1 MSILVTGAQ
10 DFLSSV
16 HTVETPLTPDPES
29 FLRERAAASSFR
41 VEEVPLDSLADWH
54 LGDRIG
60 HSSGRFFTVE
70 GLSVETNFGS
80 TAQWCQPIIV
90 QPDIGILGI
99 LVKRINGVH
108 HFLMQAKME
117 PGNSALVQYS
127 ATVQATP
134 SNYQRVHGGK
144 PTPYLGYFLD
154 PGARV
159 VVFDQLLSEHSSW
172 YLYKRNR
179 NMIVEIPPHEEVPIG
194 EEFTW
199 LTLGQLRRLLARGN
213 RVNMNA
219 RTVLA
224 SIAYAMPGAPG
235 GVSRAATESHTEFH
249 TGFHAD
255 TVRSHQRQTSD
266 GDVASAMTWLIDQK
280 ARFNLD
286 VKRISLHD
294 MAGWICDEKS
304 IRHDEGRYF
313 QIVGLSVG
321 ATSREVAAWTQP
333 MLRPNPGNV
342 VSFVCQRRQGTLQF
356 LVQAMAQPGA
366 TDRVELAA
374 TVQLTPGN
382 YDGPQDRPPLADLLD
397 ADPSWVV
404 VDAVQ
409 SEDGGRFQHADT
421 RHLVIQVPEQHA
433 IEAPANYR
441 WMSLGL
447 LNRLMR
453 LGYYVNVET
462 RSLMACLL

>member
-1 MSILVTGAQ
+1 MSILVTGAE
-10 DFLSSV
+10 DFLASALTA
-16 HTVETPLTPDPES
+16 HTPLTPDPEA

-41 VEEVPLDSLADWH
+41 VEQVPLGALANWH
-54 LGDRIG
+54 LGGDRLS
-60 HSSGRFFTVE
+60 HSSGRFFAVE
-70 GLSVETNFGS
+70 GLSVRTNFGPVPR
-80 TAQWCQPIIV
+80 WCQPVIV
-90 QPDIGILGI
+90 QPDIGVLGI
-99 LVKRINGVH
+99 LTQRIDGVH

-144 PTPYLGYFLD
+144 PTPYLDYFLR
-154 PGARV
+154 PGRRA

-179 NMIVEIPPHEEVPIG
+179 NMIVEVPPDERVPVG

-199 LTLGQLRRLLARGN
+199 LTLGQLRGLLARGN

-219 RTVLA
+219 RTVLS
-224 SIAYAMPGAPG
+224 SIAYATARSRPG
-235 GVSRAATESHTEFH
+235 GGGGCE
-249 TGFHAD
+249 GFHAEV
-255 TVRSHQRQTSD
+255 VRSHRRQTSD
-266 GDVASAMTWLIDQK
+266 GEVARAMTWLIDQK
-280 ARFNLD
+280 TRFELD
-286 VKRISLHD
+286 VRRIALRD
-294 MAGWICDEKS
+294 MAGWTCDERS
-304 IRHDEGRYF
+304 IRHRERRYF
-313 QIVGLSVG
+313 EIVGLSVG

-342 VSFVCQRRQGTLQF
+342 VAFVCRGRRGALEF

-382 YDGPQDRPPLADLLD
+382 YEGPGDLPPLAALLD
-397 ADPSWVV
+397 CDPSWRV

-409 SEDGGRFQHADT
+409 SEDGGRFLHADT
-421 RHLVIQVPEQHA
+421 RHVVIRLPDGHA
-433 IEAPANYR
+433 VEAPAHYR

>member
-41 VEEVPLDSLADWH
+41 VEEVPLDSLGTWC

-60 HSSGRFFTVE
+60 HSSGRFFTIE
-70 GLSVETNFGS
+70 GLSVETNFGT

-90 QPDIGILGI
+90 QSDIGILGI
-99 LVKRINGVH
+99 LVKRINGVY

-117 PGNSALVQYS
+117 PGNSSLVQYS

-144 PTPYLGYFLD
+144 STPYLDYFLN
-154 PGARV
+154 PGARLV
-159 VVFDQLLSEHSSW
+159 IFDQLLSEHSSW

-179 NMIVEIPPHEEVPIG
+179 NMIVEIPAHEEVPTG
-194 EEFTW
+194 ADFTW
-199 LTLGQLRRLLARGN
+199 LTLGQLRRLLAQGN

-224 SIAYAMPGAPG
+224 TIAYAMPGTPRG
-235 GVSRAATESHTEFH
+235 IGRAATE
-249 TGFHAD
+249 FHAD
-255 TVRSHQRQTSD
+255 TVRSHQLQTAD
-266 GDVASAMTWLIDQK
+266 GDVAAAMTWLIDQK
-280 ARFNLD
+280 AKFTLD
-286 VKRISLHD
+286 VKRISLRD
-294 MAGWICDEKS
+294 MAGWTCDEKS

-313 QIVGLSVG
+313 QIVGLLVG
-321 ATSREVAAWTQP
+321 ATSREVASWAQP
-333 MLRPNPGNV
+333 MLRPNPGNI
-342 VSFVCQRRQGTLQF
+342 VSFICQRRRGALEF

-374 TVQLTPGN
+374 TIQLTPGN
-382 YDGPQDRPPLADLLD
+382 YDGPQDLPPLADLLN
-397 ADPSWVV
+397 ADPAWVV

-421 RHLVIQVPEQHA
+421 RHLVIQVPEHCA
-433 IEAPANYR
+433 IEAPGNYR

>member
-1 MSILVTGAQ
+1 MSVLITGAE

-16 HTVETPLTPDPES
+16 QTSETPLTPDPEA
-29 FLRERAAASSFR
+29 FLRERAAASSFS
-41 VEEVPLDSLADWH
+41 VEQVPLGSLADWR
-54 LGDRIG
+54 LDDRIS

-70 GLSVETNFGS
+70 GLSVQTNFGP
-80 TAQWCQPIIV
+80 TPQWCQPIIV
-90 QPDIGILGI
+90 QPDIGVLGI
-99 LVKRINGVH
+99 LVKRIHGVY

-144 PTPYLGYFLD
+144 STPYLDYFLN
-154 PGARV
+154 PGTRV
-159 VVFDQLLSEHSSW
+159 VIFDQLLSEHSSW

-179 NMIVEIPPHEEVPIG
+179 NMIVEIPAHEEVPIAA
-194 EEFTW
+194 EFTW

-224 SIAYAMPGAPG
+224 SIAYALPGTPRG
-235 GVSRAATESHTEFH
+235 GGRESTEFH
-249 TGFHAD
+249 AAV
-255 TVRSHQRQTSD
+255 VRSHQRQTGD

-286 VKRISLHD
+286 VRRISLRE
-294 MAGWICDEKS
+294 MAGWICDEES
-304 IRHDEGRYF
+304 IRHREGHYF
-313 QIVGLSVG
+313 RIVGLSVG
-321 ATSREVAAWTQP
+321 ATSREVAAWAQP

-342 VSFVCQRRQGTLQF
+342 VTFVCRRRQDTLEF

-382 YDGPQDRPPLADLLD
+382 YNGPQDLPPLAELLHC
-397 ADPSWVV
+397 DPSWVV

-421 RHLVIQVPEQHA
+421 RHLVIQLPEHHP
-433 IEAPANYR
+433 IEAPDNYR

>member
-1 MSILVTGAQ
+1 MSILITGAE
-10 DFLSSV
+10 DFLRSAR
-16 HTVETPLTPDPES
+16 TAETPLTRDPES
-29 FLRERAAASSFR
+29 FLKERSAASSFR
-41 VEEVPLDSLADWH
+41 VEEVPLSSLVNWH

-70 GLSVETNFGS
+70 GLSVQTNFG
-80 TAQWCQPIIV
+80 TTPQWCQPIIV

-99 LVKRINGVH
+99 LVKRIHGVH

-117 PGNSALVQYS
+117 PGNSALVQYA

-144 PTPYLGYFLD
+144 PTPYLDYFLD
-154 PGARV
+154 PGPRAV
-159 VVFDQLLSEHSSW
+159 IFDQLLSEHSSW

-179 NMIVEIPPHEEVPIG
+179 NMIVEIPEHEEVPVT

-199 LTLGQLRRLLARGN
+199 LTLGQLRRLLTLGN

-219 RTVLA
+219 RTVLSA
-224 SIAYAMPGAPG
+224 ISYAVPATPT
-235 GVSRAATESHTEFH
+235 RATGREA
-249 TGFHAD
+249 TGFHAEV
-255 TVRSHQRQTSD
+255 VRSHRRQTSD
-266 GDVASAMTWLIDQK
+266 GEVASAMTWLIDQK

-286 VKRISLHD
+286 VRRIGLRD
-294 MAGWICDEKS
+294 LAGWVCDEQS
-304 IRHDEGRYF
+304 IRHGDGRYF
-313 QIVGLSVG
+313 RIVGLSVG
-321 ATSREVAAWTQP
+321 ATSREVAAWAQP

-342 VSFVCQRRQGTLQF
+342 VAFVCRRRRDALEV

-382 YDGPQDRPPLADLLD
+382 YDGPQDLPPLAELID
-397 ADPSWVV
+397 ADPSWTV

-421 RHLVIQVPEQHA
+421 RHVVVQVPDDHV

>member
-1 MSILVTGAQ
+1 MSVLVTGAE
-10 DFLSSV
+10 DFLASA
-16 HTVETPLTPDPES
+16 HTVDTPLTPDPEA
-29 FLRERAAASSFR
+29 FLRERAAASAFR
-41 VEEVPLDSLADWH
+41 VEQVPLGALTDWH
-54 LGDRIG
+54 LGEDRIG
-60 HSSGRFFTVE
+60 HRSGRFFTVE
-70 GLSVETNFGS
+70 GLAVRTNFGS
-80 TAQWCQPIIV
+80 TPHWCQPVIV
-90 QPDIGILGI
+90 QPDIGVLGI
-99 LVKRINGVH
+99 LVKRIEGVR
-108 HFLMQAKME
+108 HFLMQTKME

-144 PTPYLGYFLD
+144 ATPYLDYFLR
-154 PGARV
+154 PGRRA

-179 NMIVEIPPHEEVPIG
+179 NMIVEIPPHEEVPVG

-199 LTLGQLRRLLARGN
+199 LTLGQLRRLLALGN

-219 RTVLA
+219 RTVLSA
-224 SIAYAMPGAPG
+224 ITYATRTYAT
-235 GVSRAATESHTEFH
+235 RTDAARQRGECQ
-249 TGFHAD
+249 GFHAEV
-255 TVRSHQRQTSD
+255 VRSHQRQTSD
-266 GDVASAMTWLIDQK
+266 GDLARAMTWLIDQK
-280 ARFNLD
+280 ARFDLD
-286 VKRISLHD
+286 VRRIALRE
-294 MAGWICDEKS
+294 MAGWTCDEQS

-321 ATSREVAAWTQP
+321 ATSREVAAWAQP

-342 VSFVCQRRQGTLQF
+342 VAFVCRCRRGTLEF

-374 TVQLTPGN
+374 TIQLTPGN
-382 YDGPQDRPPLADLLD
+382 YDGPQDHPPLAGLLD
-397 ADPSWVV
+397 CDPSWRV

-421 RHLVIQVPEQHA
+421 RHVVIRVPDDEA
-433 IEAPANYR
+433 VEAPAHYR